1 MHTTGLEISTDTSP
15 LIIGESAVITCT
27 SAIVVEK
34 LLWLEDEHV
43 LVNVSSNTSAT
54 LMFNPV
60 NDSIHN
66 KTFICRAERMGT
78 VEKHTTINASGKT
91 SFCCLYSLDSSMI
104 IICSLVYSVPTAPLQ
119 VGAIINVTISHPQ
132 SNPIVGEPYNL
143 SCLYNVLEGFVKH
156 EPTVLWMYPNQ
167 TNFTTS
173 SIVFDALHASD
184 SGKYKCRVI
193 LTSPVLDMQ
202 EEALQIY
209 NLTIQRK

>member
-1 MHTTGLEISTDTSP
+1 M
-15 LIIGESAVITCT
+15 VTCA

-34 LLWLEDEHV
+34 LLWLEEEHV
-43 LVNVSSNTSAT
+43 LVNVSSTTSAT

-91 SFCCLYSLDSSMI
+91 SFCCLCSLNSSMI
-104 IICSLVYSVPTAPLQ
+104 IICSLVYSVPTAPLD
-119 VGAIINVTISHPQ
+119 VVINATISHPQ
-132 SNPIVGEPYNL
+132 SSPIVGEPYNL
-143 SCLYNVLEGFVKH
+143 SCLYDVLEGFVEH

-173 SIVFDALHASD
+173 SIEFDVLHASD
-184 SGKYKCRVI
+184 SGEYTCRVT
-193 LTSPVLDMQ
+193 LTSPVLDMPQ
-202 EEALQIY
+202 GAMQIY